1 MQKNSV
7 YIILF
12 ILLGLNIL
20 AWLAFWELRQ
30 AGELEVTFFDVGH
43 GDAIFIEIPSSGGGV
58 YQILIDGGPDD
69 AILEKLGQEM
79 PFWDRTINLIIL
91 THPSAD
97 HLNGLLMVL
106 ERYKVNQILWTGV
119 KVRGSKYREWLELI
133 AKENA
138 EIFIAQAG
146 QRIKLGEN
154 VYLDILNPIENL
166 KGQEIKGGRAI
177 NNTSIVARLVYGED
191 SFLFTGDI
199 EKRVEKELLE
209 REVFL
214 DSDVLKVAHQ
224 GSRTSSSK
232 EFIEAVSPEIAVI
245 QIGKDN
251 PFGHP
256 HPEVL
261 QTLEQF
267 GAKILRTDIHGD
279 IKIISN
285 SPNYQIKQ

>member
-1 MQKNSV
+1 MQKNPV

-69 AILEKLGQEM
+69 TILEKLGQEM

-91 THPSAD
+91 THPSTD

-106 ERYKVNQILWTGV
+106 ERYKVNQILWTGI

-199 EKRVEKELLE
+199 EKQAEKELLE

-224 GSRTSSSK
+224 GSRTSNSK

-245 QIGKDN
+245 QVGKDN

-285 SPNYQIKQ
+285 SLNYQIKQ